1 MHKKRQLQ
9 YTTAAGVRLKVP
21 NKRACTFHFLDIK
34 KNWKRR
40 KKSEELK
47 NWKLGQNWKIGQHQ
61 NCKSD
66 KIEIVSNWKFAK
78 FGQH

>member
-1 MHKKRQLQ
+1 MKKE
-9 YTTAAGVRLKVP
+9 
-21 NKRACTFHFLDIK
+21 
-34 KNWKRR
+34 

-78 FGQH
+78 FGQDWKVGQNWKIKKLKHEKNCKSDNIKI